1 MGMMDLC
8 DPQGD
13 SALRDGGFQNR
24 FFRSLNL
31 IYLRFSDKPANGFL
45 LNNLTSRFQET
56 AGHFL
61 WKLKPYTY
69 I

>member
-31 IYLRFSDKPANGFL
+31 IYLRFSVKPANGFL
-45 LNNLTSRFQET
+45 LNNLTSRFR
-56 AGHFL
+56 
-61 WKLKPYTY
+61 
-69 I
+69 

>member
-31 IYLRFSDKPANGFL
+31 IYLRFSVKPANGFL
-45 LNNLTSRFQET
+45 LYNLTSRFQRT
-56 AGHFL
+56 AGYFL
-61 WKLKPYTY
+61 YKTKTNIHL
-69 I
+69 